1 MVDLKL
7 VPKPEGFEL
16 RDKRSDKSGQGCDWE
31 VQDALYNVSQEI
43 AKADVNCDAVLI
55 IYRKQF
61 ENGSR
66 LTCTR
71 FSGKTDAAAD
81 LLLNGMAKM
90 LGWRPRDYD

>member
-16 RDKRSDKSGQGCDWE
+16 RNKRSDKSGSGKDWE
-31 VQDALYNVSQEI
+31 PQDALYDVSQEI
-43 AKADVNCDAVLI
+43 AKADVDCDAVLVL
-55 IYRKQF
+55 YRKRF

-71 FSGKTDAAAD
+71 FSGQNDAAAD
-81 LLLNGMAKM
+81 LLLNGMAKIM
-90 LGWRPRDYD
+90 GWRPKDYD